1 MLWLYVLVFVV
12 ALLVFGYVLDKKTDR
27 YKSINDKKAKEG
39 LEAIKDDAQK
49 NTPPTTHNKENHW
62 L

>member
-1 MLWLYVLVFVV
+1 MFWLYVLIFVV

-39 LEAIKDDAQK
+39 LEAIKDEAQK
-49 NTPPTTHNKENHW
+49 QNPPNNNKENHW

>member
-1 MLWLYVLVFVV
+1 MLWLYVLLFVV
-12 ALLVFGYVLDKKTDR
+12 ALLVFGYVLDRKTDR

-39 LEAIKDDAQK
+39 LETIKDDVQK
-49 NTPPTTHNKENHW
+49 QNPPNSNKENHW